1 MNLTNLTINVSS
13 KVKKELTPEQQ
24 KANAF
29 MKMSPIKKWEFI
41 YDTLMKYEERISAL
55 EPKTEPEPTPDKPA
69 ETVKTY
75 NFTSYSDQNREN
87 QYATGTVKTTGVT
100 KTFNEKEYTEV
111 EVTSNSIEGFV
122 GKKYY
127 MQSDAKLSTNDEYN
141 VYQLYE
147 AAENDGTLNP
157 VNIWVTITE

>member
-41 YDTLMKYEERISAL
+41 YDTLMKHEERISAL
-55 EPKTEPEPTPDKPA
+55 EPKTEATPDKPA

-147 AAENDGTLNP
+147 AAENNGTLNA

>member
-1 MNLTNLTINVSS
+1 MLLNRRPNQNQLQINL
-13 KVKKELTPEQQ
+13 Q
-24 KANAF
+24 K
-29 MKMSPIKKWEFI
+29 
-41 YDTLMKYEERISAL
+41 
-55 EPKTEPEPTPDKPA
+55 
-69 ETVKTY
+69 TVKTY

-141 VYQLYE
+141 VYQLYK
-147 AAENDGTLNP
+147 AAENDSTLNP

>member
-29 MKMSPIKKWEFI
+29 MKMSPTKKWEFI
-41 YDTLMKYEERISAL
+41 YDMLMKHDERISAL
-55 EPKTEPEPTPDKPA
+55 EPKT

-75 NFTSYSDQNREN
+75 NFTSYSDANREN

-111 EVTSNSIEGFV
+111 EVTSNTTEGFV

-127 MQSDAKLSTNDEYN
+127 IESDAKLSTNDEYH

-147 AAENDGTLNP
+147 DTENNGTLTP
-157 VNIWVTITE
+157 VSIWVTITE

>member
-29 MKMSPIKKWEFI
+29 MKMSPTKKFEFI
-41 YDTLMKYEERISAL
+41 YNMLMKHEERISAL

-75 NFTSYSDQNREN
+75 NFTSYSDANGEN
-87 QYATGTVKTTGVT
+87 QYATGTVETTGVT
-100 KTFNEKEYTEV
+100 KTSNEKEYTEV
-111 EVTSNSIEGFV
+111 KVTSNSVEGFV
-122 GKKYY
+122 DKKYY
-127 MQSDAKLSTNDEYN
+127 IESGAKLSTNDEHN

-147 AAENDGTLNP
+147 AEENGGALKAVD
-157 VNIWVTITE
+157 IWVTITE

>member
-29 MKMSPIKKWEFI
+29 MKMSPTKKWEFI
-41 YDTLMKYEERISAL
+41 YDMLMKHDERIRAL
-55 EPKTEPEPTPDKPA
+55 EPKT

-75 NFTSYSDQNREN
+75 NFTSYSDANREN

-100 KTFNEKEYTEV
+100 KTFNEKKYTEV

-127 MQSDAKLSTNDEYN
+127 IESDAKLSTNDEYH

-147 AAENDGTLNP
+147 DAENNGTLTP
-157 VNIWVTITE
+157 VSIWVTITE

>member
-29 MKMSPIKKWEFI
+29 MKMSPTKKWEFI
-41 YDTLMKYEERISAL
+41 YDMLMKHEERISAL
-55 EPKTEPEPTPDKPA
+55 EPKT

-75 NFTSYSDQNREN
+75 NFTSYSDANREN

-100 KTFNEKEYTEV
+100 KTFNEKKYTEV

-127 MQSDAKLSTNDEYN
+127 IESDAKLSTNDEYH

-147 AAENDGTLNP
+147 DSENNGTLTP
-157 VNIWVTITE
+157 VSIWVTITE

>member
-29 MKMSPIKKWEFI
+29 MKMSPTKKWEFI
-41 YDTLMKYEERISAL
+41 YDMLMKHDKRISAL
-55 EPKTEPEPTPDKPA
+55 EPKT

-75 NFTSYSDQNREN
+75 NFTSYSDANREN

-100 KTFNEKEYTEV
+100 KTLNEKDYTEV

-127 MQSDAKLSTNDEYN
+127 IQSDAKLSTNDEYH

-147 AAENDGTLNP
+147 DAENNGTLTP
-157 VNIWVTITE
+157 VSIWVTITE

>member
-29 MKMSPIKKWEFI
+29 MKMSPTKKWEFI
-41 YDTLMKYEERISAL
+41 YDTLMKHEERISAL
-55 EPKTEPEPTPDKPA
+55 EPKTEP
-69 ETVKTY
+69 VKTY
-75 NFTSYSDQNREN
+75 NFTSYSDANREN

-100 KTFNEKEYTEV
+100 KTLNEKEYTEV
-111 EVTSNSIEGFV
+111 EVTNNSIDGFV